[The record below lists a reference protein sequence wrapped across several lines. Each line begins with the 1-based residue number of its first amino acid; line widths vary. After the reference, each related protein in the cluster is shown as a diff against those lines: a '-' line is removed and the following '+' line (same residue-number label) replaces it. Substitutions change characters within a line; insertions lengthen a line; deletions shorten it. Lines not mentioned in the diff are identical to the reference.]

1 MRNGILFDLD
11 GTLWDSAENVTHSW
25 NHVLQQSGR
34 NERLTV
40 ARMYTLMGK
49 TTDAIAAELFPEEK
63 SEEAMR
69 ILKACMEEENSYLL
83 KHGGRL
89 YDNLEEVLKELKTKG
104 YFLGIVSNCQ
114 EGYIEAFL
122 TYHHLEAYFDDTENY
137 GRTGYGKGTNIRL
150 VMKRGRLGSVL
161 YLGDTRGDYEAA
173 KEAGVFFLHAAY
185 GFGSVPGG
193 TPSISDIRLL
203 PDAADR
209 WLVSERG
216 KWTLEGEKHR

>member
-49 TTDAIAAELFPEEK
+49 TTDAIAAELFPAEK

-89 YDNLEEVLKELKTKG
+89 YDNLEEVLKELKTK
-104 YFLGIVSNCQ
+104 
-114 EGYIEAFL
+114 
-122 TYHHLEAYFDDTENY
+122 
-137 GRTGYGKGTNIRL
+137 
-150 VMKRGRLGSVL
+150 
-161 YLGDTRGDYEAA
+161 
-173 KEAGVFFLHAAY
+173 
-185 GFGSVPGG
+185 
-193 TPSISDIRLL
+193 
-203 PDAADR
+203 
-209 WLVSERG
+209 
-216 KWTLEGEKHR
+216 